1 MKVAALVLAADVG
14 SGFDRCKY
22 LSRFRGTTLIEHVV
36 GEVQKWP
43 VDAVVVVLGPQAE
56 SILEATDFGES
67 IIVIDLEW
75 EEGEAAALRVGI
87 DTLYRL
93 DEFDTV
99 VLIHADQTGSRANE
113 VERLLDQ
120 HRSGHRPAVVPK
132 YRYAAGHP
140 VVIGDSLWPRLIGME
155 GSATFD
161 QILQS
166 HPDWVDEVW
175 FDRLPVRRVHT
186 PDDVADILELR

>member
-1 MKVAALVLAADVG
+1 MKTAALILAADVG
-14 SGFDRCKY
+14 SGFDGCKY
-22 LSRFRGTTLIEHVV
+22 LSAFRGTTLIEHVV
-36 GEVQKWP
+36 GEVHKWP
-43 VDAVVVVLGPQAE
+43 VDAVVLVLGPQAE
-56 SILEATDFGES
+56 GILDAADFGES

-99 VLIHADQTGSRANE
+99 VLIHADQTGSRSDE
-113 VERLLDQ
+113 VERLLEQ

-132 YRYAAGHP
+132 YRYATGHP
-140 VVIGDSLWPRLIGME
+140 VVVGDSLWPRLIGME

-175 FDRLPVRRVHT
+175 FDRLQVRRVHT
-186 PDDVADILELR
+186 PDDAADILELR

>member
-1 MKVAALVLAADVG
+1 MKTAALVLAADVG
-14 SGFDRCKY
+14 SGFDGCKY
-22 LSRFRGTTLIEHVV
+22 LSEFRGTTLIEHVV
-36 GEVQKWP
+36 GEVHKWP
-43 VDAVVVVLGPQAE
+43 VDTVVVVLGPHAE
-56 SILEATDFGES
+56 GILEAADLGVS
-67 IIVIDLEW
+67 IVVIDLEW

-99 VLIHADQTGSRANE
+99 VLIHADQTGSRADE
-113 VERLLDQ
+113 VERLLEQ

-132 YRYAAGHP
+132 YRYATGHP

-175 FDRLPVRRVHT
+175 FDRLQVRRVHT